1 MLLTPAPS
9 ETFVHFS
16 CFHDGCNQKLFIQYY
31 LNKINLNLIFEF
43 LYELMYKDFQTVKLD
58 LCQIY
63 NNIMCYQI
71 SVITHEILSLA
82 TADYIIDYYL
92 IYYKF

>member
-1 MLLTPAPS
+1 
-9 ETFVHFS
+9 
-16 CFHDGCNQKLFIQYY
+16 
-31 LNKINLNLIFEF
+31 
-43 LYELMYKDFQTVKLD
+43 MYKDFQTVKLD

-71 SVITHEILSLA
+71 SVITHEILSLP